1 MLHTEAARLGVP
13 AHMALITVLSPST
26 LPECIDGAI
35 VARIGEARCA
45 PRCPAVEPY
54 ENATGRW
61 RPMQRF
67 ELAR

>member
-1 MLHTEAARLGVP
+1 
-13 AHMALITVLSPST
+13 MALINVLSPST